1 MMNDC
6 GVSYCYD
13 GIKKFCHMDD
23 TNLQHE
29 IIENYSL
36 YGLFP
41 CVHLDYTE
49 WADWYNHWMDD
60 VMRYYRINE
69 ERE

>member
-1 MMNDC
+1 MNDC
-6 GVSYCYD
+6 SVVYCYD

-23 TNLQHE
+23 KNLRSE

-36 YGLFP
+36 YGLLP
-41 CVHLDYTE
+41 CEHTDYTG

-60 VMRYYRINE
+60 VMRYYRTNE